1 MTAVEPLQL
10 GDVRAALV
18 RNLAR
23 FHDTD
28 SWSDAP
34 DSSLCSCCFTAI
46 RTGTVEEARIALI
59 DFTMKLMSE
68 VLPEHEAWLAGAH
81 RTSQSKSRITLYNRL
96 WRRHRH
102 ELAEVPEAGRLPERL
117 HEGPDGIRFSG
128 ATRMETVPL
137 AFAND
142 LLAWQH
148 GLIALLPGE
157 SGRSVM
163 ERVIASKAFVWSPW
177 APSETLEEICH
188 EDGCVI
194 EVHGAFDDREV
205 DALARA
211 KKHDIEEATRLL
223 RRR

>member
-1 MTAVEPLQL
+1 MTVVEPLQL
-10 GDVRAALV
+10 GDVRAELV

-34 DSSLCSCCFTAI
+34 GSSLCSCCFTAI
-46 RTGTVEEARIALI
+46 RTGTVDEARISLI
-59 DFTMKLMSE
+59 DFTLKLMSE

-81 RTSQSKSRITLYNRL
+81 RTSGPRTRITLYNRL

-117 HEGPDGIRFSG
+117 HEGPGGIRLSG

-142 LLAWQH
+142 LLTWQH
-148 GLIALLPGE
+148 GLIALLPKE

-177 APSETLEEICH
+177 APSETVEEICH
-188 EDGCVI
+188 ADGCVI

-211 KKHDIEEATRLL
+211 KTHYIEEAVRLL

>member
-1 MTAVEPLQL
+1 MIRTEPLQR
-10 GDVRAALV
+10 GDVRAELV
-18 RNLAR
+18 RNLTR
-23 FHDTD
+23 FHDAE

-34 DSSLCSCCFTAI
+34 GSSLWSCCFTAI
-46 RTGTVEEARIALI
+46 RTGTVDEARIALI
-59 DFTMKLMSE
+59 DFTLKLMSE

-81 RTSQSKSRITLYNRL
+81 RTSQSKNRITLYNRL

-102 ELAEVPEAGRLPERL
+102 ELAEVPEAGRLFDRL
-117 HEGPDGIRFSG
+117 HEGPGGIRFAA

-142 LLAWQH
+142 LLTWQH
-148 GLIALLPGE
+148 GLIALLPRE

-163 ERVIASKAFVWSPW
+163 ERVIASKAFARSPW

-188 EDGCVI
+188 ADGCVI

-211 KKHDIEEATRLL
+211 KKHHIEEATRLL